1 MLHWITDSRAG
12 FVTPLV
18 IAFVLALGVY
28 VLPALIAWSIGSP
41 YRVAITVLDVLLG
54 WTVLG
59 WIAALIWVVLSGD
72 DGSFDEDRPQRRE
85 PWM

>member
-41 YRVAITVLDVLLG
+41 YRVAITVLDILLAVDPMG
-54 WTVLG
+54 EAFIISLTLTKPWGSASVPVM
-59 WIAALIWVVLSGD
+59 ALI
-72 DGSFDEDRPQRRE
+72 PIAQ
-85 PWM
+85 